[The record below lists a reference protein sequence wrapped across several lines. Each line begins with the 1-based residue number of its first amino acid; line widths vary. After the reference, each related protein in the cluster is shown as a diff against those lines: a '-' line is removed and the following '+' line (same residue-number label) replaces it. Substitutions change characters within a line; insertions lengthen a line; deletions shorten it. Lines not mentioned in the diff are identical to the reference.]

1 MNFAFASVVSQKKIY
16 KGEVLT
22 KANICLK
29 RPGNGYFKTSDLKK
43 VLGKKATRNIEVNVQ
58 IKNKDI

>member
-1 MNFAFASVVSQKKIY
+1 MLQKKIY

-22 KANICLK
+22 KANVCLK
-29 RPGNGYFKTSDLKK
+29 RPGNGYFNTSDLKK
-43 VLGKKATRNIEVNVQ
+43 VLGKKATRNIPVNVQ